1 MLGILDFSVSVGMRL
16 EIREIGEEQKQKAK
30 KKKGK
35 ISWRE
40 WLQNGLRTTGR
51 ATSPGP
57 EGGGG
62 GYMLKMKT
70 IGCIH
75 VENNGRI

>member
-1 MLGILDFSVSVGMRL
+1 MLGILDFSVSVGMRP

-35 ISWRE
+35 ISRRE

-62 GYMLKMKT
+62 GT
-70 IGCIH
+70 C
-75 VENNGRI
+75 

>member
-1 MLGILDFSVSVGMRL
+1 MLGILDFSVSVGMRP

-40 WLQNGLRTTGR
+40 WLQNGLRW
-51 ATSPGP
+51 
-57 EGGGG
+57 G